1 MDKYKLLRATEQA
14 IGPAE
19 LDEMHEKLI
28 ELRDREKNGKKT
40 MDILTDKCKQ

>member
-14 IGPAE
+14 IGPAD

-28 ELRDREKNGKKT
+28 ELREREKNAKRT
-40 MDILTDKCKQ
+40 MDTLTDRCKQ